1 MTGKRSRS
9 GADLK
14 RFQEAIELFVETAET
29 KPEQDRAQLQN
40 SGLGPN
46 KPKSRKEMRKERRV
60 LKKRR
65 MRDYYQRK
73 HLNPSPEKTPG
84 SGVKTPA
91 QKEKTN
97 GAEDEGPRP
106 CQETGPKRK
115 ATFVSAKSAGKVKG
129 RSPAKVMNEEI
140 RRLGLLE
147 ANQEEEKEIKRLE
160 KALGLN
166 KRKNKTTIPQAFTRD
181 GLDYILGIVE
191 PGAATAMSGLY
202 EESDDEMGAL
212 QEELMNQADSDP
224 DQSDDQQV
232 SEEDSCPS
240 DVDFVREESRK
251 MDETANRNQ
260 ESDQSSDDADES
272 SQPSQPALEAE
283 RDRTTNDS
291 AVSGKYI
298 PPQLRKLSETVTA
311 KKKEELARLRK
322 TIKGLL
328 NRLSEPN
335 MASISGQL
343 EEFYMANSRKD
354 MNETLTDVLLTACVT
369 PALMPNRLMME
380 HVLLVSILHH
390 NVGIEVGAHVLE
402 TVVKRFEEY
411 SQSVNEGKECDN
423 LINLI
428 AHFYNF
434 HMVHSVLVFDILK
447 KLANSFKEKDIELTL
462 FLLKHVGFALRKDDA
477 VALRE
482 FIMEAQKK
490 INNDGKQFHDQTR
503 VRFMLDI
510 MLALKNNDMR
520 KIPGYDPEPVE
531 RFRKLQ
537 RSLIHNSRGDFQLR
551 VTLEN
556 LLSAEQVGR
565 WWIVGSAWSVAPMI
579 DHAGSKTQQD
589 VGELSGK
596 LMELARKQRMNT
608 DIRKKIFCVMMTSE
622 DYLDA
627 FEKLLRLGLKDQQE
641 REIIHVLI
649 HCCLQEKTFNPFY
662 AFLVEKFC
670 EYERRFQM
678 TCQFSLWDRFRE
690 LTNLSNVAIANLV
703 HLVVHLLGR
712 KVLSLSIFKVIEF
725 SELDKPKVKF
735 LRQVLHKLLMD
746 TEPEEIAMVF
756 QRISGIPALAM
767 LREGLNL
774 FISHFLLKNA
784 SNLGSSE
791 QVNLLKE
798 RIAIAEKALQTKDT
812 RLKF

>member
-1 MTGKRSRS
+1 MTGKGSRS
-9 GADLK
+9 GPETLK
-14 RFQEAIELFVETAET
+14 RFQEAIERFVETAEAE
-29 KPEQDRAQLQN
+29 PEQARARLQN
-40 SGLGPN
+40 SGLGPSR
-46 KPKSRKEMRKERRV
+46 PKSRKEMRKERRL

-73 HLNPSPEKTPG
+73 HLNPSPEQTSG

-91 QKEKTN
+91 QKEKTD
-97 GAEDEGPRP
+97 GADDEGPPRP

-115 ATFVSAKSAGKVKG
+115 ATLVSAKSATGKVKG
-129 RSPAKVMNEEI
+129 RSPAKGKVMNKEN

-147 ANQEEEKEIKRLE
+147 ANEEEEKEIKRLE

-166 KRKNKTTIPQAFTRD
+166 KRKNKTAMPQAFVRD

-191 PGAATAMSGLY
+191 PGAATALSGLY

-212 QEELMNQADSDP
+212 QEELMNQEADSEP

-232 SEEDSCPS
+232 SEEDSSSS

-251 MDETANRNQ
+251 MEETVNRNQ
-260 ESDQSSDDADES
+260 DSDQSSDDADES
-272 SQPSQPALEAE
+272 SQPSQPALEAD
-283 RDRTTNDS
+283 RDQTSNDS

-298 PPQLRKLSETVTA
+298 PPQLRKLSETMTA

-322 TIKGLL
+322 TVKGLL

-411 SQSVNEGKECDN
+411 SRSVNEGKECDN
-423 LINLI
+423 LLNLI

-434 HMVHSVLVFDILK
+434 HMIHSVLVFDILR

-477 VALRE
+477 VTLRE
-482 FIMEAQKK
+482 FIMEAQRK

-503 VRFMLDI
+503 VRFMLEI

-537 RSLIHNSRGDFQLR
+537 RSLIHNSRGEFQLR

-565 WWIVGSAWSVAPMI
+565 WWIVGSSWSVAPMI
-579 DHAGSKTQQD
+579 DHAVSKTQQD
-589 VGELSGK
+589 VVVGGLSGK

-608 DIRKKIFCVMMTSE
+608 DIRKNIFCVMMTSE

-641 REIIHVLI
+641 REIIHVLV

-690 LTNLSNVAIANLV
+690 LNSLSNVSIANLV
-703 HLVVHLLGR
+703 HLLVHLLG
-712 KVLSLSIFKVIEF
+712 
-725 SELDKPKVKF
+725 
-735 LRQVLHKLLMD
+735 
-746 TEPEEIAMVF
+746 IAT
-756 QRISGIPALAM
+756 
-767 LREGLNL
+767 
-774 FISHFLLKNA
+774 FISLHIVYVYVTN
-784 SNLGSSE
+784 
-791 QVNLLKE
+791 
-798 RIAIAEKALQTKDT
+798 
-812 RLKF
+812 KFDLT

>member
-9 GADLK
+9 GTDLK

-73 HLNPSPEKTPG
+73 HLNPSPEETPG

-91 QKEKTN
+91 QKEKTT

-283 RDRTTNDS
+283 R
-291 AVSGKYI
+291 
-298 PPQLRKLSETVTA
+298 
-311 KKKEELARLRK
+311 
-322 TIKGLL
+322 
-328 NRLSEPN
+328 
-335 MASISGQL
+335 
-343 EEFYMANSRKD
+343 
-354 MNETLTDVLLTACVT
+354 
-369 PALMPNRLMME
+369 
-380 HVLLVSILHH
+380 
-390 NVGIEVGAHVLE
+390 
-402 TVVKRFEEY
+402 
-411 SQSVNEGKECDN
+411 
-423 LINLI
+423 
-428 AHFYNF
+428 
-434 HMVHSVLVFDILK
+434 VF
-447 KLANSFKEKDIELTL
+447 
-462 FLLKHVGFALRKDDA
+462 
-477 VALRE
+477 
-482 FIMEAQKK
+482 
-490 INNDGKQFHDQTR
+490 
-503 VRFMLDI
+503 
-510 MLALKNNDMR
+510 
-520 KIPGYDPEPVE
+520 
-531 RFRKLQ
+531 
-537 RSLIHNSRGDFQLR
+537 
-551 VTLEN
+551 
-556 LLSAEQVGR
+556 
-565 WWIVGSAWSVAPMI
+565 
-579 DHAGSKTQQD
+579 
-589 VGELSGK
+589 
-596 LMELARKQRMNT
+596 
-608 DIRKKIFCVMMTSE
+608 
-622 DYLDA
+622 
-627 FEKLLRLGLKDQQE
+627 
-641 REIIHVLI
+641 
-649 HCCLQEKTFNPFY
+649 
-662 AFLVEKFC
+662 
-670 EYERRFQM
+670 
-678 TCQFSLWDRFRE
+678 
-690 LTNLSNVAIANLV
+690 
-703 HLVVHLLGR
+703 
-712 KVLSLSIFKVIEF
+712 
-725 SELDKPKVKF
+725 
-735 LRQVLHKLLMD
+735 
-746 TEPEEIAMVF
+746 
-756 QRISGIPALAM
+756 
-767 LREGLNL
+767 
-774 FISHFLLKNA
+774 
-784 SNLGSSE
+784 
-791 QVNLLKE
+791 
-798 RIAIAEKALQTKDT
+798 
-812 RLKF
+812 